1 MIIPITGKISLKNPP
16 IITISLILIN
26 CLVFFI
32 FQFNDTKEAEKAIH
46 YYYQSGLAEIETRHY
61 IAYAEAGAFDEA
73 KQYDIEIPAD
83 PDAALNARQINYVL
97 GVMQSDAEFMADL
110 EAEKIISPGDPEYAD
125 WKKQRQ
131 AFKQRLARTTTH
143 RYGFIPAEASPITMI
158 THMFLH
164 GGFGHLL
171 GNMIF
176 LWLVGCILEVGCGRH
191 WYTAWYIIGGIGA
204 VSLFW
209 AVNADSSQPLIGAS
223 GAISGLMGLMTVLYG
238 FKKIKVFLSLGFY
251 FNYFKMW
258 GILLLPVWIGKELYS
273 WAMYSDVSNVAF
285 MAHAGGLAAGAVLG
299 VLNLHVIGLYN
310 KTVFEEEPEDTD
322 SPLLDCALQAIEDI
336 DFDNARRYLND
347 FLNRQPRHV
356 AALTHLFN
364 IEKLDPD
371 HDRFHDAARHLLS
384 ELASRPD
391 SHEKAKKIYAE
402 YQSLTARPKLP
413 PEIFLKISSVLLS
426 TGEIETAEKM
436 LRFLM
441 KKRPQLAGLAPA
453 LLRLATAFR
462 ENGDTEKSNACADM
476 IRTRFPAS
484 PEANIVSTW

>member
-1 MIIPITGKISLKNPP
+1 MIIPITGKIGLKNPP
-16 IITISLILIN
+16 VVTISLILIN
-26 CLVFFI
+26 CLVFFV
-32 FQFNDTKEAEKAIH
+32 FQFNDTKQSQKAIE
-46 YYYQSGLAEIETRHY
+46 YYYQSGLAEIEARQY
-61 IAYAEAGAFDEA
+61 IAYAEADAFDGA

-83 PDAALNARQINYVL
+83 PDAALNERQIQYVNA
-97 GVMQSDAEFMADL
+97 VMQADAEFMADL
-110 EAEKIISPGDPEYAD
+110 RAEKIISPGDPGYVD
-125 WKKQRQ
+125 WKKRRQ
-131 AFKQRLARTTTH
+131 GFKDRLAQTTTY
-143 RYGFIPAEASPITMI
+143 RYGFIPAEASPVTMI

-164 GGFGHLL
+164 GGFGHLF

-176 LWLVGCILEVGCGRH
+176 LWLVGCILEIGCGRP
-191 WYTAWYIIGGIGA
+191 WYIAWYIIGGLGA

-209 AVNADSSQPLIGAS
+209 VVNADSSQPLIGAS
-223 GAISGLMGLMTVLYG
+223 GAISGLMGLMTVIYG

-258 GILLLPVWIGKELYS
+258 GILLLPVWLGKELYS

-285 MAHAGGLAAGAVLG
+285 MAHTGGLAAGAVLG
-299 VLNLHVIGLYN
+299 VINLQLIGLSD

-322 SPLLDCALQAIEDI
+322 SPLLDQALQAMEDI
-336 DFDNARRYLND
+336 DFDNARRYLNE

-371 HDRFHDAARHLLS
+371 HDRFHDAARRLLS
-384 ELASRPD
+384 ELARSPD
-391 SHEKAKKIYAE
+391 SHEKVKKIYAE
-402 YQSLTARPKLP
+402 YRSLTSRPKLP
-413 PEIFLKISSVLLS
+413 PEMFLKISSVFLG

-436 LRFLM
+436 LRSLM
-441 KKRPQLAGLAPA
+441 KKRPQLPGLAPA

-462 ENGDTEKSNACADM
+462 ENGNKEKSDACADI
-476 IRTRFPAS
+476 IRTRFPES